1 MRVFYLVL
9 GCISVVLGTIGIF
22 VPGLPTTPFVL
33 LASWCFYRSSPRLQ
47 AWLLQSFLG
56 KYIREYRDKGGL
68 TLRKRISIL
77 LLMATM
83 VAISTIFFISSMP
96 IRIVVWVAGLI
107 GCIVVGF
114 VVPKAKEQV
123 FAMLSFEPIGRD
135 KMIVLKET
143 PPLVRVAE

>member
-68 TLRKRISIL
+68 PLRKRISIL

-96 IRIVVWVAGLI
+96 IRIVVWSAGLI

-114 VVPKAKEQV
+114 VVPKAK
-123 FAMLSFEPIGRD
+123 D
-135 KMIVLKET
+135 
-143 PPLVRVAE
+143 